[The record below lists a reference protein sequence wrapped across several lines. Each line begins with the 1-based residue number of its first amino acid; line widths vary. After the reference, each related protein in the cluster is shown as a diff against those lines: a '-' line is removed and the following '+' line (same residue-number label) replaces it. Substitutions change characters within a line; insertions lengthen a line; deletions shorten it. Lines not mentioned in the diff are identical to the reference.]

1 MNLTKK
7 LKPLAAGLMLS
18 AASLGVVS
26 GCATTTPWERVR
38 TESRDTGIERTEK
51 RDAGNR
57 TIKKRYFEISDSYI
71 EGDAYKTN
79 ITESLKDVICSVEGT
94 RTVKTFDEIVIEER
108 KNESKKAGMGVLLGI
123 GGFFVGAGIE
133 KMIDDARGEDNNL
146 LRVLAGAAGAATG
159 ITIGTSFPAKRET
172 RENKIGTR
180 EKSSE
185 EKFFI
190 DLVREEAVYSNQG
203 KKVEFGVV
211 GKEAV
216 YQTDA
221 AGVIHWLKSKPYVFV
236 SREGLEKKLEEIP
249 LVKEIKPETRER
261 LRERLLEAISSYNEQ
276 VTIETRES
284 PADDLEV
291 IKNATKTLNFD
302 YYTLKEEDIY
312 NVVRQFVDGEIN
324 PSIKTLKFNVRED
337 LTHVPISG
345 SNFEFTTDSPSK
357 ADLLDKYFEGTLKI
371 RAENFI
377 LDYLHGSLLLRD
389 CPERME
395 LPVYSPS
402 NIFLEVTHPE
412 YNFVDGEIG
421 IDGDMEKTVYMTD
434 KGSKVRLQNA
444 EENIGRIE

>member
-18 AASLGVVS
+18 AASLGVFG

-38 TESRDTGIERTEK
+38 TDSRETGIEQTVT
-51 RDAGNR
+51 RDVGNQ
-57 TIKKRYFEISDSYI
+57 TIKRRGFEISDNYI
-71 EGDAYKTN
+71 EDEVYKTQ
-79 ITESLKDVICSVEGT
+79 ITESLKNIVCSIEGK
-94 RTVKTFDEIVIEER
+94 RTVKTYDEIVIEER
-108 KNESKKAGMGVLLGI
+108 KNGL
-123 GGFFVGAGIE
+123 
-133 KMIDDARGEDNNL
+133 
-146 LRVLAGAAGAATG
+146 
-159 ITIGTSFPAKRET
+159 FPAKKER

-180 EKSSE
+180 EKYSE
-185 EKFFI
+185 EKFFA
-190 DLVREEAVYSNQG
+190 DLVREEQIYSNQPG
-203 KKVEFGVV
+203 KEVKFGVA
-211 GKEAV
+211 GKDALH
-216 YQTDA
+216 QTDA
-221 AGVIHWLKSKPYVFV
+221 GGVISWGISKPYVFV
-236 SREGLEKKLEEIP
+236 SREGLEKRLEELP

-261 LRERLLEAISSYNEQ
+261 LRERLLEAISSYSEQ

-284 PADDLEV
+284 PAGDLEV

-302 YYTLKEEDIY
+302 YYTLREEDVY
-312 NVVRQFVDGEIN
+312 NVVRQFVDEEIN

-345 SNFEFTTDSPSK
+345 SNFEFTADSPSK

-377 LDYLHGSLLLRD
+377 LDYLHGSPLLKN
-389 CPERME
+389 CSEKFE

-421 IDGDMEKTVYMTD
+421 IDGDMEKTVYMID

-444 EENIGRIE
+444 EESIGRIE